1 MLPPMVPRMAVAQ
14 VTANPSAMP
23 ATSIVRILRAR
34 SMFLPAF
41 LSIMPG
47 LARLI
52 HPFRRD
58 LPNVQGPADWLKT
71 ERGNRPAGLGEG
83 TYETARVCRGAVA
96 TVILARASRAQ
107 PVKMPRVRSMN

>member
-1 MLPPMVPRMAVAQ
+1 
-14 VTANPSAMP
+14 
-23 ATSIVRILRAR
+23 
-34 SMFLPAF
+34 MFLPA
-41 LSIMPG
+41 LLPIMPG

-58 LPNVQGPADWLKT
+58 LPNVQ
-71 ERGNRPAGLGEG
+71 RPAEKPDEEIARLGSGKGRMKRREFVGLLG
-83 TYETARVCRGAVA
+83 GAVA